1 MRKFVALGRD
11 VWHLVN
17 GYWRSSEKRSAWA
30 LLALTVGCNLGLVY
44 VNVLLNGANGD
55 LFNALQQRSSSD
67 FYAAFGIIALLIFLY
82 LAVALTRYF
91 VNQMLFLRWRRWL
104 TDQYLTRW
112 LANQNFYRMRFSK
125 RIDNPDQRI
134 SEDVRIFT
142 SETLDLGL
150 GLLNSL
156 VTLVSFT
163 AILWRLSG
171 SLDFEIGGYTI
182 SIPGYM
188 FWAAV
193 VYSGIGSLLA
203 HLIGRPLIR
212 LDNRQQAVEANF
224 RFDLVRMREEAE
236 GIALYGGEAR
246 ERSGALGFFEALYSN
261 FKQLVVRNTHYLMFS
276 ILLGQLANFFPL
288 LVAAPRYFSGAI
300 QLGPLMQTANAFGQV
315 NGSLSWFIESYRT
328 FANWRATVDRLKDFS
343 AELTLQEN
351 IAATSL
357 DTEIGAPAVLDL
369 EQLAIALPDGQP
381 LLAPLTLRLKQ
392 HQAVLLTGKSGTG
405 KTTLLRVLA
414 GLWPFAS
421 GRIRLPKGARLLF
434 LPQKPYMPMGSLRK
448 AMWFPAE
455 PAADSNAE
463 TVAAL
468 EAVDLAPLAGRLD
481 EHAYWSQILSPGEQ
495 QRLAIA
501 RALLIKPDWLFMD
514 EPTSA
519 LGEAFEA
526 VLYGRLKEWLPHTTI
541 VSIGHHKSLE
551 AFHDR
556 IVPLDSSPVLT
567 TA

>member
-1 MRKFVALGRD
+1 
-11 VWHLVN
+11 
-17 GYWRSSEKRSAWA
+17 
-30 LLALTVGCNLGLVY
+30 LALTVGCNLGLVY

-150 GLLNSL
+150 GVLNSL
-156 VTLVSFT
+156 VTLASFT

-288 LVAAPRYFSGAI
+288 LVAAPRYFSC
-300 QLGPLMQTANAFGQV
+300 LL
-315 NGSLSWFIESYRT
+315 Y
-328 FANWRATVDRLKDFS
+328 
-343 AELTLQEN
+343 
-351 IAATSL
+351 TSRC
-357 DTEIGAPAVLDL
+357 V
-369 EQLAIALPDGQP
+369 
-381 LLAPLTLRLKQ
+381 
-392 HQAVLLTGKSGTG
+392 
-405 KTTLLRVLA
+405 
-414 GLWPFAS
+414 
-421 GRIRLPKGARLLF
+421 
-434 LPQKPYMPMGSLRK
+434 
-448 AMWFPAE
+448 
-455 PAADSNAE
+455 
-463 TVAAL
+463 
-468 EAVDLAPLAGRLD
+468 
-481 EHAYWSQILSPGEQ
+481 
-495 QRLAIA
+495 
-501 RALLIKPDWLFMD
+501 
-514 EPTSA
+514 
-519 LGEAFEA
+519 
-526 VLYGRLKEWLPHTTI
+526 
-541 VSIGHHKSLE
+541 
-551 AFHDR
+551 
-556 IVPLDSSPVLT
+556 
-567 TA
+567 

>member
-1 MRKFVALGRD
+1 MRKFWTFARD
-11 VWHLVN
+11 VWGLVN
-17 GYWRSSEKRSAWA
+17 GYWRSKEKRSAWA
-30 LLALTVGCNLGLVY
+30 LLILTIGCNLGLVY
-44 VNVLLNGANGD
+44 VNVLLNGANGN
-55 LFNALQQRSSSD
+55 LFNALQQRSAPD
-67 FYAAFGIIALLIFLY
+67 FYSAFGIIALLVLLY

-91 VNQMLFLRWRRWL
+91 FNQMLFLRWRRWL
-104 TDQYLTRW
+104 TEQYLTRW
-112 LANQNFYRMRFSK
+112 LAHHNFYRMRFSK

-150 GLLNSL
+150 GLLDAL

-171 SLDFEIGGYTI
+171 TLDFEIGGFNI

-193 VYSGIGSLLA
+193 LYSGIGSVLA

-236 GIALYGGEAR
+236 GIALYAGEAR
-246 ERSGALGFFEALYSN
+246 ERGGALSFFDALYRN
-261 FKQLVVRNTHYLMFS
+261 FKQLVVRNTHYLMFN
-276 ILLGQLANFFPL
+276 ILLSQLANFFPL
-288 LVAAPRYFSGAI
+288 LVASPRYFSGAI

-315 NGSLSWFIESYRT
+315 NGSLSWFIDSYRT

-343 AELTLQEN
+343 VELGRLEG
-351 IAATSL
+351 IGATGL
-357 DTEIGAPAVLDL
+357 DTDRAAPDAVEL
-369 EQLAIALPDGQP
+369 ERLALALPDGKL
-381 LLAPLTLRLKQ
+381 LLAPLTLRLKR
-392 HQAVLLTGKSGTG
+392 HQSVLLTGPSGTG

-414 GLWPFAS
+414 GLWPFAT
-421 GRIRLPKGARLLF
+421 GRISLPKGARLLF
-434 LPQKPYMPMGSLRK
+434 LPQKPYMPMDSLRR
-448 AMWFPAE
+448 ALWFPNQP
-455 PAADSNAE
+455 PAGGDAE

-468 EAVDLAPLAGRLD
+468 EAVDLAPLASRLD
-481 EHAYWSQILSPGEQ
+481 EHAYWSQVLSPGEQ
-495 QRLAIA
+495 QRLAFA
-501 RALLIKPDWLFMD
+501 RVLLIKPDWLFMD

-519 LGEAFEA
+519 LGEGHEA
-526 VLYGRLKEWLPHTTI
+526 ALYGRLTEWLPRTTI
-541 VSIGHHKSLE
+541 VSIGHRPSLE

-556 IVPLDSSPVLT
+556 IVPLDAAPAAT